1 MWAQMKTQRGNWK
14 PTLRFL
20 CWDGGVSVDQTSED
34 TTEGLDTERQRGNIQ
49 KQNIHNLASQNSTL
63 NSSSNGDGL
72 IGVDRLGGV
81 TTENALNGLGNLR
94 HTSHTTDEDNLLD
107 VGSLETSIFKSL
119 TGRFKGLLD
128 QRVDESLKL
137 GTGQLGVDVLG
148 SRSIGSDERKVD
160 IGLDC
165 GGELH
170 LRLLSSLTDTLNS
183 HAVSREI
190 NAAVLLELLDEV
202 ADKDDIEVLPTK
214 MGVSIGRLDLEYALL
229 DLEDGN
235 VESTTT
241 KIEDSDD
248 TVLILVETI
257 GQRGSRRLV
266 YHTENVQPSNL
277 ASILGSLTLR
287 VVEISRNGDD
297 SVLNRLVKICLG
309 CLLHLVQN
317 ETSNLRRRILL
328 AASLNPGIAVC
339 MLHDLE
345 GNLLDVLLDL
355 GIGEF
360 SPDQTLRGEECVFGI
375 DDSLTLGGDTNKAL
389 AVLGESNY

>member
-1 MWAQMKTQRGNWK
+1 M
-14 PTLRFL
+14 RFL
-20 CWDGGVSVDQTSED
+20 CWDGGVPVDQASED

-81 TTENALNGLGNLR
+81 TAENALNGLGNLR

-107 VGSLETSIFKSL
+107 VGSLKTSIFKSL

-202 ADKDDIEVLPTK
+202 ADKNDIEVLPTK

-229 DLEDGN
+229 NFEDGN

-248 TVLILVETI
+248 TILILVETI
-257 GQRGSRRLV
+257 GQRGSRRLI
-266 YHTENVQPSNL
+266 YNTENVQPSNL
-277 ASILGSLTLR
+277 ASILGSLALR
-287 VVEISRNGDD
+287 IIEVSRNGDD

-317 ETSNLRRRILL
+317 ESSNL
-328 AASLNPGIAVC
+328 
-339 MLHDLE
+339 
-345 GNLLDVLLDL
+345 
-355 GIGEF
+355 
-360 SPDQTLRGEECVFGI
+360 
-375 DDSLTLGGDTNKAL
+375 
-389 AVLGESNY
+389 